1 MVPVDPNNPPAGIP
15 PLLWL
20 LVILVGGPAT
30 FGVLVSSVG
39 ARLPGALGALGRW
52 WQARDAAH
60 RAEAQ
65 RTASYE
71 AQEHEISR
79 LKEQYDRITADYKE
93 LVARVGTNRR
103 LLDELD
109 EKLTGSNRRL
119 FAALDHIRDQD
130 RIIRRLDPENEP
142 LPVPDLLKK
151 YL

>member
-1 MVPVDPNNPPAGIP
+1 MDPNNPPTGIP

-71 AQEHEISR
+71 AQDHEIGR

-93 LVARVGTNRR
+93 LVARM
-103 LLDELD
+103 DELD
-109 EKLTGSNRRL
+109 EKLTRSNRRL

-130 RIIRRLDPENEP
+130 RISRRLDPENEP
-142 LPVPDLLKK
+142 LPVPDLLKE

>member
-1 MVPVDPNNPPAGIP
+1 MDPNNPPTGIP

-71 AQEHEISR
+71 AQDREIGR

-93 LVARVGTNRR
+93 LV
-103 LLDELD
+103 DELD
-109 EKLTGSNRRL
+109 EKLTRSNRRL

-142 LPVPDLLKK
+142 LPVPDLLKE

>member
-52 WQARDAAH
+52 WQARDAAY

-71 AQEHEISR
+71 AQDREIGR

-93 LVARVGTNRR
+93 LVARM
-103 LLDELD
+103 DELD
-109 EKLTGSNRRL
+109 EKLTRSNRRL

-142 LPVPDLLKK
+142 LPVPDLLKE

>member
-1 MVPVDPNNPPAGIP
+1 MDPNNPPTGIP

-65 RTASYE
+65 HTASYE
-71 AQEHEISR
+71 AQDREIDR

-93 LVARVGTNRR
+93 LVARM
-103 LLDELD
+103 DELD
-109 EKLTGSNRRL
+109 EKLTRSNRRL

-142 LPVPDLLKK
+142 LPVPDLLKE

>member
-1 MVPVDPNNPPAGIP
+1 MDPNNPPTGIP

-71 AQEHEISR
+71 AQDREIGR
-79 LKEQYDRITADYKE
+79 LKEQYDRVTADYKE
-93 LVARVGTNRR
+93 LVARMDV
-103 LLDELD
+103 LD
-109 EKLTGSNRRL
+109 EKLARSNRRL

-130 RIIRRLDPENEP
+130 RIIRRLDPDNEP
-142 LPVPDLLKK
+142 LPVPDLLKE

>member
-1 MVPVDPNNPPAGIP
+1 MDPNNPPTGIP

-30 FGVLVSSVG
+30 FGALVSSVG

-71 AQEHEISR
+71 AQDHEIGR

-93 LVARVGTNRR
+93 LVARM
-103 LLDELD
+103 DELD
-109 EKLTGSNRRL
+109 EKLTRSNRRL

-142 LPVPDLLKK
+142 LPVPDLLKE

>member
-1 MVPVDPNNPPAGIP
+1 MDPNNPPTGIP

-71 AQEHEISR
+71 AQDCEIGR

-93 LVARVGTNRR
+93 LVARM
-103 LLDELD
+103 DELD
-109 EKLTGSNRRL
+109 EKLTRSNRRL

-142 LPVPDLLKK
+142 LPVPDLLKE

>member
-1 MVPVDPNNPPAGIP
+1 MDPNNPPTGIP

-71 AQEHEISR
+71 AQDREIGR
-79 LKEQYDRITADYKE
+79 LKEQYDRVTADYKE
-93 LVARVGTNRR
+93 LVARM
-103 LLDELD
+103 DELD
-109 EKLTGSNRRL
+109 EKLTRSNRRL

-142 LPVPDLLKK
+142 LPVPDLLKE

>member
-1 MVPVDPNNPPAGIP
+1 MDPNNPPTGIP

-71 AQEHEISR
+71 AQDREIGR

-93 LVARVGTNRR
+93 LVARM
-103 LLDELD
+103 DELD
-109 EKLTGSNRRL
+109 EKLTKSNRRL

-142 LPVPDLLKK
+142 LPVPDLLKE

>member
-1 MVPVDPNNPPAGIP
+1 MDPNNPPTGIP

-20 LVILVGGPAT
+20 LVILVSGPAT

-71 AQEHEISR
+71 AQDREIGR

-93 LVARVGTNRR
+93 LVARM
-103 LLDELD
+103 DELD
-109 EKLTGSNRRL
+109 EKLTRSNRRL

-142 LPVPDLLKK
+142 LPVPDLLKE

>member
-1 MVPVDPNNPPAGIP
+1 MDPNNPPAGIP

-71 AQEHEISR
+71 AQDHEIGR

-93 LVARVGTNRR
+93 LVARM
-103 LLDELD
+103 DELD
-109 EKLTGSNRRL
+109 EKLTRSNRRL

-130 RIIRRLDPENEP
+130 RIIRRLDPGNEP
-142 LPVPDLLKK
+142 LPVPDLLKE

>member
-1 MVPVDPNNPPAGIP
+1 MDPNNPPTGIP

-52 WQARDAAH
+52 RQARDAAH

-71 AQEHEISR
+71 AQDREIGR

-93 LVARVGTNRR
+93 LVARM
-103 LLDELD
+103 DELD
-109 EKLTGSNRRL
+109 EKLTRSNRRL

-142 LPVPDLLKK
+142 LPVPDLLKE

>member
-1 MVPVDPNNPPAGIP
+1 MDPNNPPTGIP

-52 WQARDAAH
+52 WQARDVAH

-71 AQEHEISR
+71 AQDREIGR

-93 LVARVGTNRR
+93 LVARM
-103 LLDELD
+103 DELD
-109 EKLTGSNRRL
+109 EKLTRSNRRL

-142 LPVPDLLKK
+142 LPVPDLLKE

>member
-1 MVPVDPNNPPAGIP
+1 MDPNNPPTGIP

-71 AQEHEISR
+71 AQDREIGR

-93 LVARVGTNRR
+93 LAARM
-103 LLDELD
+103 DELD
-109 EKLTGSNRRL
+109 EKLTRSNRRL

-142 LPVPDLLKK
+142 LPVPDLLKE

>member
-1 MVPVDPNNPPAGIP
+1 MDPNNPPTGIP

-20 LVILVGGPAT
+20 LFILVGGPAT

-52 WQARDAAH
+52 WQAYDAAH

-71 AQEHEISR
+71 AQDREIGR

-93 LVARVGTNRR
+93 LVARM
-103 LLDELD
+103 DELD
-109 EKLTGSNRRL
+109 EKLTRSNRRL

-142 LPVPDLLKK
+142 LPVPDLLKE

>member
-1 MVPVDPNNPPAGIP
+1 MDPNNPPTGIP

-60 RAEAQ
+60 RTEAQ

-71 AQEHEISR
+71 AQDREIGR

-93 LVARVGTNRR
+93 LVARM
-103 LLDELD
+103 DELD
-109 EKLTGSNRRL
+109 EKLTRSNRRL

-142 LPVPDLLKK
+142 LPVPDLLKE

>member
-1 MVPVDPNNPPAGIP
+1 MDPNNPPAGIP

-71 AQEHEISR
+71 AQDREIGR

-93 LVARVGTNRR
+93 LVARM
-103 LLDELD
+103 DELD
-109 EKLTGSNRRL
+109 EKLTRSNRRL

-142 LPVPDLLKK
+142 LPVPDLLKE

>member
-1 MVPVDPNNPPAGIP
+1 MDPNNPPAGIP

-71 AQEHEISR
+71 AQDHEIGR

-93 LVARVGTNRR
+93 LVARM
-103 LLDELD
+103 DELD
-109 EKLTGSNRRL
+109 EKLTRSNRRL

-142 LPVPDLLKK
+142 LPVPDLLKE

>member
-1 MVPVDPNNPPAGIP
+1 MDPNNPPTGIP

-71 AQEHEISR
+71 AQDREIGR

-93 LVARVGTNRR
+93 LVARM
-103 LLDELD
+103 DELD
-109 EKLTGSNRRL
+109 EKLTRSNRRL

-142 LPVPDLLKK
+142 LPVPDLLKE

>member
-1 MVPVDPNNPPAGIP
+1 MDLNNPPTGIP

-71 AQEHEISR
+71 AQDREIGR

-93 LVARVGTNRR
+93 LVARM
-103 LLDELD
+103 DELD
-109 EKLTGSNRRL
+109 EKLTRSNRRL

-142 LPVPDLLKK
+142 LPVPDLLKE

>member
-1 MVPVDPNNPPAGIP
+1 MDPNNPPTGIP

-71 AQEHEISR
+71 AQDHEIGR

-93 LVARVGTNRR
+93 LVARM
-103 LLDELD
+103 DELD
-109 EKLTGSNRRL
+109 EKLTRSNRRL

-142 LPVPDLLKK
+142 LPVPDLLKE

>member
-1 MVPVDPNNPPAGIP
+1 MDPNTPPTGIP

-20 LVILVGGPAT
+20 LVIIVGGPAT

-71 AQEHEISR
+71 AQDHEICR
-79 LKEQYDRITADYKE
+79 LKEQYDRIVVDYKE
-93 LVARVGTNRR
+93 LVARM
-103 LLDELD
+103 DELD
-109 EKLTGSNRRL
+109 EKLTRSNRRL

-142 LPVPDLLKK
+142 LPVPDLLKE

>member
-1 MVPVDPNNPPAGIP
+1 MDPNNPPTGIP

-52 WQARDAAH
+52 WQARDAAY

-71 AQEHEISR
+71 AQDREIGR

-93 LVARVGTNRR
+93 LVARM
-103 LLDELD
+103 DELD
-109 EKLTGSNRRL
+109 EKLTRSNRRL

-142 LPVPDLLKK
+142 LPVPDLLKE

>member
-1 MVPVDPNNPPAGIP
+1 MDPNNPPTGIP

-71 AQEHEISR
+71 AQDHEIGR

-93 LVARVGTNRR
+93 LVARM
-103 LLDELD
+103 DELD
-109 EKLTGSNRRL
+109 EKLTRSNRRL

-130 RIIRRLDPENEP
+130 RIIRRLAPENEP
-142 LPVPDLLKK
+142 LPVPDLLKE

>member
-1 MVPVDPNNPPAGIP
+1 MDPNNPPTWIP

-71 AQEHEISR
+71 AQDREIGR

-93 LVARVGTNRR
+93 LVARM
-103 LLDELD
+103 DELD
-109 EKLTGSNRRL
+109 EKLTRSNRRL

-142 LPVPDLLKK
+142 LPVPDLLKE

>member
-1 MVPVDPNNPPAGIP
+1 MDPNNPPTGIP

-71 AQEHEISR
+71 AQDREIGR

-93 LVARVGTNRR
+93 LVARM
-103 LLDELD
+103 DELD
-109 EKLTGSNRRL
+109 EQLTRSNRRL

-142 LPVPDLLKK
+142 LPVPDLLKE

>member
-1 MVPVDPNNPPAGIP
+1 VDPNNPPTGIP

-71 AQEHEISR
+71 AQDREIGR

-93 LVARVGTNRR
+93 LVARM
-103 LLDELD
+103 DELD
-109 EKLTGSNRRL
+109 EKLTRSNRRL

-142 LPVPDLLKK
+142 LPVPDLLKE